1 MFIVYMFIILE
12 PEVMVMNSPG
22 STCHHDSPPAS
33 WPGFVR
39 FFVLVEG
46 PVLVG
51 VKSGKHGGLTME
63 NGSFTLENGGLTNEK
78 DCFTLENSRLT
89 MQNHGFKTGKG

>member
-1 MFIVYMFIILE
+1 MMCIFICIIGY
-12 PEVMVMNSPG
+12 G
-22 STCHHDSPPAS
+22 SEFSRQHVSSRLTTSVLARLRSC
-33 WPGFVR
+33 FVS
-39 FFVLVEG
+39 VEG

-63 NGSFTLENGGLTNEK
+63 NGS
-78 DCFTLENSRLT
+78 LT

>member
-51 VKSGKHGGLTME
+51 VKSGKHGGV
-63 NGSFTLENGGLTNEK
+63 TNEK
-78 DCFTLENSRLT
+78 ACFTLENSRLT